1 MRRLARL
8 LTLAVLIGGLLV
20 LMASA
25 AFAQDG
31 ETPAPAVDSF
41 AAVAVQIA
49 AAALV
54 VQKIVERAKAS
65 FAFLKGTVISVA
77 AVGLGFAA
85 AYGFDLSVG
94 ATGSEFIDKL
104 FAALTVGLGA
114 GTINDVTTD

>member
-1 MRRLARL
+1 MRRLARV
-8 LTLAVLIGGLLV
+8 LTLMVLVGGLLV
-20 LMASA
+20 LLASA

-31 ETPAPAVDSF
+31 ETPAPVVDSF
-41 AAVAVQIA
+41 AAVAVQLA

-54 VQKIVERAKAS
+54 VQKIVERLKT
-65 FAFLKGTVISVA
+65 AFGFLTGTKISIV

-94 ATGSEFIDKL
+94 ATGSELVDKL

-114 GTINDVTTD
+114 GTINEVVAE